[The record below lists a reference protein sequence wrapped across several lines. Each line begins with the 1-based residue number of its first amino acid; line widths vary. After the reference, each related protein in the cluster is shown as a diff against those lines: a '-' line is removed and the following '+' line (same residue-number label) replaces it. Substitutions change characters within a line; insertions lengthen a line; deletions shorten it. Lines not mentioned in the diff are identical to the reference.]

1 MNINKFT
8 IKSQEAI
15 QHSQQLAQGFGQQ
28 QIENEHIFKAI
39 FEVDENVAPFI
50 LKKLNVNVP
59 LFEQI
64 LDSTIQSFPKVSG
77 GEIMLSR
84 TTNSTLN
91 EAEIIAKK
99 MNDEFVSIEHLILAI
114 FGSKSKV
121 AQILKDQGVTEK
133 GLKAAIDELR
143 KGERVTSASA
153 EETYNSLNKYA
164 KNLNELARNG
174 KLDPVIGRDEEIR
187 RVLQILTRRTKNNP
201 MLVGEP
207 GVGKTAIAEGLAHR
221 IVDGDVPE
229 NLKDKIVFSLDMG
242 ALIAGAK
249 YKGEFEERL
258 KSVVKEV
265 TAAEGDIVLFIDEI
279 HTLVGAGGGEGA
291 MDAANILKPALA
303 RGELRAIG
311 ATTLD
316 EYQKYF
322 EKDKALERRFQKV
335 MIEEPDTESAISI
348 LRGIKEKY
356 ETHHKVQI
364 KDDAII
370 AAVELSQRYITNRF
384 LPDKAIDLMDEA
396 ASKIRM
402 EINSKPE
409 ELDVLDRKIMQLE
422 IEIAAIKREKDE
434 SKLKALGMDL
444 ANLKDDRNEV
454 FTKWKSEKD
463 VVDNIQTVKTEI
475 EDFKYEAERAER
487 EGDYGKVA
495 EIRYGK
501 IKEAQERLDGFQKQ
515 LAVDQSSGTSL
526 IKEEVTREDIA
537 EVVAKWTGIP
547 VTKML
552 QGEREKLLKLEDE
565 LHKRVVGQEEA
576 IEAVSDAVRRSRA
589 GLQDMKKPVG
599 TFLFLGTTGVG
610 KTELAK
616 ALAEYLFDDENAM
629 TRIDMS
635 EYQERH
641 SVSRLV
647 GAPPGY
653 VGYDEGGQLT
663 EAVRRKPYS
672 VILLDEIEK
681 AHPDT
686 FNILLQV
693 LDEGRLTDNKGRLA
707 DFKNTIIIMTS
718 NMGSQII
725 QEKFDPQSS
734 WGLKGSIEAATEAA
748 KVEVLGLLKQTVRPE
763 FINRIDEIVM
773 FTPLTNANIAQIV
786 GLQLKSVT
794 KMLAQ
799 QGITMDATPE
809 AIAYLSEKGYDPQ
822 FGARPVK
829 RVIQRDVLNE
839 LSKEILSGKITTDSI
854 VLIDAFDGKL
864 VFRNQSELVH

>member
-1 MNINKFT
+1 MNINNLT
-8 IKSQEAI
+8 IKSQEAL
-15 QHSQQLAQGFGQQ
+15 QQAQQIAQGFGQQ
-28 QIENEHIFKAI
+28 QLENEHIFKGI
-39 FEVDENVAPFI
+39 LEVDENVTPFI
-50 LKKLNVNVP
+50 LKKLNVNVD
-59 LFEQI
+59 LFLKI

-77 GEIMLSR
+77 SEIMLSR
-84 TTNSTLN
+84 
-91 EAEIIAKK
+91 EANNMLTEANIVAKK
-99 MNDEFVSIEHLILAI
+99 MKDEYVSIEHLILAI
-114 FGSKSKV
+114 FKSKSNV
-121 AQILKDQGVTEK
+121 AQILKDQGVSEK
-133 GLKAAIDELR
+133 GLEAAIAEIR
-143 KGERVTSASA
+143 KGERVTSTSA
-153 EETYNSLNKYA
+153 EETYNALNKYA
-164 KNLNELARNG
+164 KNLNELARQG

-229 NLKDKIVFSLDMG
+229 NLKDKVVYSLDMG
-242 ALIAGAK
+242 SLIAGAK

-258 KSVVKEV
+258 KAVVKEV
-265 TAAEGDIVLFIDEI
+265 TSAGGDIVLFIDEI

-322 EKDKALERRFQKV
+322 EKDKALERRFQKI
-335 MIEEPDTESAISI
+335 MIDEPDTESAISI

-364 KDDAII
+364 KDEAII

-384 LPDKAIDLMDEA
+384 LPDKAIDLIDEA
-396 ASKIRM
+396 ASKLRM

-422 IEIAAIKREKDE
+422 IELEAIKRENDE
-434 SKLKALGMDL
+434 SKMKGLKLDL
-444 ANLKDDRNEV
+444 ANLKEDRNEI

-463 VVDNIQTVKTEI
+463 IVDNIQIAKTEI

-487 EGDYGKVA
+487 DGDYGKVA

-501 IKEAQERLDGFQKQ
+501 IKEAQERLDKFQKELLEKQ
-515 LAVDQSSGTSL
+515 DGTSL

-537 EVVAKWTGIP
+537 EVVAKWTGVP
-547 VTKML
+547 VMKML
-552 QGEREKLLKLEDE
+552 QGEREKLLNLEDE
-565 LHKRVVGQEEA
+565 LHHRVVGQEEA
-576 IEAVSDAVRRSRA
+576 IEAISDAVRRSRA
-589 GLQDMKKPVG
+589 GLQDMKKPIG

-616 ALAEYLFDDENAM
+616 ALAEYLFDDENAL

-718 NMGSQII
+718 NMGSAII
-725 QEKFDPQSS
+725 QEKFENV
-734 WGLKGSIEAATEAA
+734 KGSVEAATEVA
-748 KVEVLGLLKQTVRPE
+748 KIEVLGLLKQTVRPE

-773 FTPLTNANIAQIV
+773 FTPLTAANITAIV
-786 GLQLKSVT
+786 NLQLNSVI
-794 KMLAQ
+794 KMLAHQ
-799 QGITMDATPE
+799 NIKFDATPE
-809 AIAYLSEKGYDPQ
+809 AIAYLAQKGYDPQ

-829 RVIQRDVLNE
+829 RVIQREVLNQ
-839 LSKEILSGKITTDSI
+839 LSKEILAGKVTTDSV
-854 VLIDAFDGKL
+854 VLLDSFGGQL
-864 VFRNQSELVH
+864 VFRNQSELVT

>member
-15 QHSQQLAQGFGQQ
+15 QQSQQLAQRYGQQ

-59 LFEQI
+59 LFLQV
-64 LDSTIQSFPKVSG
+64 LDSTIQNFPKVSG
-77 GEIMLSR
+77 ADIMLSR
-84 TTNSTLN
+84 EANKTLT
-91 EAEIIAKK
+91 EAEIIAQK
-99 MNDEFVSIEHLILAI
+99 MNDEYVSIEHLILAI
-114 FGSKSKV
+114 FASKSKV

-133 GLKAAIDELR
+133 GLKATIEELR

-164 KNLNELARNG
+164 KNLNELARSG

-229 NLKDKIVFSLDMG
+229 NLKEKIVYSLDMG

-265 TAAEGDIVLFIDEI
+265 TSAEGDIVLFIDEI

-335 MIEEPDTESAISI
+335 LIDEPDTESAISI

-356 ETHHKVQI
+356 ETHHQVQI
-364 KDDAII
+364 KDEAII

-409 ELDVLDRKIMQLE
+409 ELDVLDRKVMQLE
-422 IEIAAIKREKDE
+422 IEIEAIKREKDE
-434 SKLKALGMDL
+434 AKLKILGMEL
-444 ANLKDDRNEV
+444 ANLKEDRNKI
-454 FTKWKSEKD
+454 FAKWKSEKD
-463 VVDNIQTVKTEI
+463 IVENIQAVKKEI

-487 EGDYGKVA
+487 DGDYGKVA

-501 IKEAQERLDGFQKQ
+501 IKEAQEHLESLTKELQEN
-515 LAVDQSSGTSL
+515 QSGGSSL

-547 VTKML
+547 VVKML
-552 QGEREKLLKLEDE
+552 QGEREKLLHLEEE
-565 LHKRVVGQEEA
+565 LHRRVVGQKEA

-589 GLQDMKKPVG
+589 GLQDMKKPLG

-707 DFKNTIIIMTS
+707 DFKNSIIIMTS

-725 QEKFDPQSS
+725 QEKFEN
-734 WGLKGSIEAATEAA
+734 LKGSIDAATEAA
-748 KVEVLGLLKQTVRPE
+748 KAEVLGLLKQSVRPE

-809 AIAYLSEKGYDPQ
+809 AIAYLSEKGFDPQ

-829 RVIQRDVLNE
+829 RVIQREVLNQ
-839 LSKEILSGKITTDSI
+839 LSKEILAGKITTDSI
-854 VLIDAFDGKL
+854 ILLDSFDGQL
-864 VFRNQSELVH
+864 VFRNQSETAAV

>member
-15 QHSQQLAQGFGQQ
+15 QAAQQLAQSFGQQ

-39 FEVDENVAPFI
+39 FDVDENVAPFI
-50 LKKLNVNVP
+50 LKKLNINLP
-59 LFEQI
+59 LFQQI

-84 TTNSTLN
+84 TANTMLN

-99 MNDEFVSIEHLILAI
+99 MNDEFVSIEHLLLAI
-114 FGSKSKV
+114 FASKSKV

-133 GLKAAIDELR
+133 GLKASIDELR

-153 EETYNSLNKYA
+153 EENYNSLNKYA
-164 KNLNELARNG
+164 KNLNELAKNG

-221 IVDGDVPE
+221 IVDGDVPD

-258 KSVVKEV
+258 KAVVKEV

-322 EKDKALERRFQKV
+322 EKDKALERRFQKIMV
-335 MIEEPDTESAISI
+335 EEPDTESAISI

-364 KDDAII
+364 KDEAII

-396 ASKIRM
+396 ASKLRM

-422 IEIAAIKREKDE
+422 IEIEAIKREKDE
-434 SKLKALGMDL
+434 SKLKILGMDL
-444 ANLKDDRNEV
+444 ANLKEDRNEIYA
-454 FTKWKSEKD
+454 KWKSEKD
-463 VVDNIQTVKTEI
+463 VVDNIQAIKTEI

-487 EGDYGKVA
+487 DGDYGKVA

-501 IKEAQERLDGFQKQ
+501 IKESQERLDVLQKQ
-515 LAVDQSSGTSL
+515 LIENQSGTSL

-547 VTKML
+547 VMKML
-552 QGEREKLLKLEDE
+552 QGEREKLLHLEQE
-565 LHKRVVGQEEA
+565 LHRRVVGQEEA

-589 GLQDMKKPVG
+589 GLQDLKKPVG

-725 QEKFDPQSS
+725 QDKFEN
-734 WGLKGSIEAATEAA
+734 LKGSLDAATEAA
-748 KVEVLGLLKQTVRPE
+748 KVEVLALLKQTVRPE

-794 KMLAQ
+794 KMLAL

-829 RVIQRDVLNE
+829 RVIQRDVLNQ
-839 LSKEILSGKITTDSI
+839 LSKEILAGTIATDSI
-854 VLIDAFDGKL
+854 ILLDAFDGKL
-864 VFRNQSELVH
+864 VFRNQSNTI

>member
-1 MNINKFT
+1 MNINNLT
-8 IKSQEAI
+8 IKSQEAL
-15 QHSQQLAQGFGQQ
+15 QQAQQIAQSFGQQ
-28 QIENEHIFKAI
+28 QLENEHIFEGILA
-39 FEVDENVAPFI
+39 VDENVTPFI
-50 LKKLNVNVP
+50 LKKLNVNID
-59 LFEQI
+59 LFKKI

-84 TTNSTLN
+84 EANTTLT
-91 EAEIIAKK
+91 EANNIAKK

-114 FGSKSKV
+114 FKSKSKV
-121 AQILKDQGVTEK
+121 AQILKDQGVTSN
-133 GLKAAIDELR
+133 GLESAIAEIR
-143 KGERVTSASA
+143 KGERVTTASA
-153 EETYNSLNKYA
+153 EETYNALNKYA
-164 KNLNELARNG
+164 KNLNELARQG

-229 NLKDKIVFSLDMG
+229 NLKDKVVYSLDMG
-242 ALIAGAK
+242 SLIAGAK

-258 KSVVKEV
+258 KAVVKEV

-322 EKDKALERRFQKV
+322 EKDKALERRFQKI
-335 MIEEPDTESAISI
+335 MIDEPDTESAISI

-384 LPDKAIDLMDEA
+384 LPDKAIDLIDEA
-396 ASKIRM
+396 ASKLRM

-422 IEIAAIKREKDE
+422 IELEAIKRENDE
-434 SKLKALGMDL
+434 SKMKGLKLEL
-444 ANLKDDRNEV
+444 ANLKEDRNEIY
-454 FTKWKSEKD
+454 TKWKSEKD
-463 VVDNIQTVKTEI
+463 VVDNIQIVKTEI

-487 EGDYGKVA
+487 DGDYGKVA

-501 IKEAQERLDGFQKQ
+501 IKEAQERLAILLKQ
-515 LAVDQSSGTSL
+515 LQENQEGTPL

-537 EVVAKWTGIP
+537 EVVAKWTGVP
-547 VTKML
+547 VMKML

-565 LHKRVVGQEEA
+565 LHHRVVGQEEA
-576 IEAVSDAVRRSRA
+576 IEAISDAVRRSRA
-589 GLQDMKKPVG
+589 GLQDMKKPIG

-616 ALAEYLFDDENAM
+616 ALAEYLFDDENAL

-718 NMGSQII
+718 NMGSAII
-725 QEKFDPQSS
+725 QDKFEN
-734 WGLKGSIEAATEAA
+734 LKGSVEAATEAA

-773 FTPLTNANIAQIV
+773 FTPLTSANIKEIV
-786 GLQLKSVT
+786 GLQLKSVI
-794 KMLAQ
+794 KMLAYQ
-799 QGITMDATPE
+799 NIKLDATAE
-809 AIAYLSEKGYDPQ
+809 AIDYLAEKGYDPQ

-829 RVIQRDVLNE
+829 RVIQREVLNQ
-839 LSKEILSGKITTDSI
+839 LSKEILAGKVTTDSV
-854 VLIDAFDGKL
+854 VLLDSFDGQL
-864 VFRNQSELVH
+864 VFRNQSELVL